1 MISRDQLYRSQN
13 KYQVKYQSKIHNP
26 QNPKTSP
33 SLHPNPTLSLSPD
46 QRQAGRRE
54 REENEQGPYFVG
66 SRQPPTKNRYPK
78 KRIKFQKE
86 QEMTQSTRGK
96 KKAKENP
103 SRGGISRMCIMP
115 DKGKRERSQKSRKL
129 LAGKWSLARFGCSLG
144 RWSQVSMS

>member
-1 MISRDQLYRSQN
+1 MMISRDRLYRSQN

-54 REENEQGPYFVG
+54 RGERARPIFCWI
-66 SRQPPTKNRYPK
+66 PPASYQKWVPK

-96 KKAKENP
+96 KRQRKIRAVGVYLECASCPIKE
-103 SRGGISRMCIMP
+103 
-115 DKGKRERSQKSRKL
+115 RERDPRNPENS
-129 LAGKWSLARFGCSLG
+129 SLENGRSLG
-144 RWSQVSMS
+144 LVARSVGGVR